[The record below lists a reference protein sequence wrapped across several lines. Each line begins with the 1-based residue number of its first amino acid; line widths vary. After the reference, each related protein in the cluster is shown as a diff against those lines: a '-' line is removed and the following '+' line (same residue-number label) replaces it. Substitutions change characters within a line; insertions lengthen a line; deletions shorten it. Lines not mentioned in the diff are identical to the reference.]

1 MEDIKVTST
10 VDLKTYFNIS
20 LLVYYRLRTI
30 LIMIAVIILVSWSL
44 MSSSSFIW
52 WEEPLMIF
60 VIILIY
66 GGLIP
71 LRIYYAC
78 RKNMKKFAYLQETQ
92 YYTINADEIEYK
104 GDSVSSTSNWQYV
117 VKLVEREKYLLII
130 TSNRSFHYLPKAGFE
145 SPGEIA
151 RFKNM
156 VMEKGI
162 KMTYN

>member
-10 VDLKTYFNIS
+10 IDLKTYFNIS
-20 LLVYYRLRTI
+20 LLTFYRLRTI
-30 LIMIAVIILVSWSL
+30 LIMMFVIILVSWSL
-44 MSSSSFIW
+44 MSSSLFMW
-52 WEEPLMIF
+52 WEELLMIF
-60 VIILIY
+60 VIILLY

-78 RKNMKKFAYLQETQ
+78 RKNMKKVAYLQETQ
-92 YYTINADEIEYK
+92 SYIINNEKIENK
-104 GDSVSSTSNWQYV
+104 GDSTSSTSNWQYV
-117 VKLVEREKYLLII
+117 VKLVEREKYFLIM
-130 TSNRSFHYLPKAGFE
+130 TTNRSFHYLPKAGFK

-156 VMEKGI
+156 VKEKGI